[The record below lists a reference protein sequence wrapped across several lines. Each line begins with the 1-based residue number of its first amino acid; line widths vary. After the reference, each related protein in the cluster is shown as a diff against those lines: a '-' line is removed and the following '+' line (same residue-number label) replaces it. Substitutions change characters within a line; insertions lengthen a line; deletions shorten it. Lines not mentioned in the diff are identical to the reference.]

1 MPNQL
6 VDVEAVS
13 QFNVKTFIHHD
24 IPKLL
29 RTTSSDGT
37 RVYETPSGKAYPSV
51 TTVTGLHSAKGI
63 AEWRKR
69 VGEAEANRI
78 SSKASARGT
87 RIHQYCEDY
96 LRGNIFEADMF
107 DLEMFNSI
115 KPLLDQV
122 DNIHCLETQLWSDH
136 LQVAGTVDCIAE
148 FQGKLS
154 VIDFKTSSKPK
165 DRDDIHNYFMQT
177 AAYAVA
183 FEERTGIP
191 IGRLVIIMA
200 VDGDDPRWFIEK
212 RDNWIGGFRKLRLDY
227 KNLKNI

>member
-1 MPNQL
+1 M
-6 VDVEAVS
+6 
-13 QFNVKTFIHHD
+13 KKFIRHD
-24 IPKLL
+24 FPKLL

-37 RVYETPSGKAYPSV
+37 RVYETPSGRVYPSV

-63 AEWRKR
+63 MEWRKR

-78 SSKASARGT
+78 SGRASARGT
-87 RIHQYCEDY
+87 RIHNYCESY
-96 LRGNIFEADMF
+96 LLGESTEPDMF
-107 DLEMFNSI
+107 DAEMFNSI
-115 KPLLDQV
+115 KPLLDQI
-122 DNIHCLETQLWSDH
+122 DNIHALEDPLYSDH

-177 AAYAVA
+177 SAYAVA

-200 VDGDDPRWFIEK
+200 VDNDDPRWFIEK
-212 RDNWIGGFRKLRLDY
+212 RDNWIGGFRKLRMDY
-227 KNLKNI
+227 RNMKNI

>member
-1 MPNQL
+1 M
-6 VDVEAVS
+6 
-13 QFNVKTFIHHD
+13 KKFIRHD
-24 IPKLL
+24 FPKLL

-37 RVYETPSGKAYPSV
+37 RVYETPSGRAYPSV
-51 TTVTGLHSAKGI
+51 TTITGLHSAKGI
-63 AEWRKR
+63 MEWRKR

-78 SSKASARGT
+78 SGRASARGT
-87 RIHQYCEDY
+87 RIHNYCESY
-96 LRGNIFEADMF
+96 LLGESTEPDMF
-107 DLEMFNSI
+107 DAEMFNSI
-115 KPLLDQV
+115 KPLLDQI
-122 DNIHCLETQLWSDH
+122 DNIHALEDPLYSDH

-177 AAYAVA
+177 SAYAVA

-200 VDGDDPRWFIEK
+200 VDNDDPRWFIEK
-212 RDNWIGGFRKLRLDY
+212 RDNWIGGFRKLRMDY
-227 KNLKNI
+227 RNMKNI